1 MNKISQIEDYITYQK
16 SCGKSSL
23 TLTSYRSDLVQF
35 AKWFERINSM
45 DLKLLKIT
53 PTDMRYYKQH
63 LMDANLRPQ
72 TINRRLLSVKYFL
85 EWGWATKRIKS
96 RFPLPQTVKHTQ
108 STPKWLSKTQQNKLL
123 RHVERYG
130 TIRDKAIIKALLNT
144 GLRVSELCS
153 IKWTHVTLTD
163 RKGKVQLQA
172 GKGEKYRDIPLNQEA
187 RQAFLDLE
195 YPIYAGTN
203 EFVFKGQRGPL
214 SPRGIQLMLKRL
226 NLPKDLGDVSPHSF
240 RHTFCKNLVNAG
252 VSLEKV
258 AALAGH
264 ERLETTKLYCHPSFA
279 DLTEAVERIGEL
291 ETCAS

>member
-163 RKGKVQLQA
+163 RKGKAFQPQTLQNSEEVFISM
-172 GKGEKYRDIPLNQEA
+172 KGSL
-187 RQAFLDLE
+187 
-195 YPIYAGTN
+195 
-203 EFVFKGQRGPL
+203 FK
-214 SPRGIQLMLKRL
+214 
-226 NLPKDLGDVSPHSF
+226 
-240 RHTFCKNLVNAG
+240 
-252 VSLEKV
+252 
-258 AALAGH
+258 
-264 ERLETTKLYCHPSFA
+264 
-279 DLTEAVERIGEL
+279 
-291 ETCAS
+291 